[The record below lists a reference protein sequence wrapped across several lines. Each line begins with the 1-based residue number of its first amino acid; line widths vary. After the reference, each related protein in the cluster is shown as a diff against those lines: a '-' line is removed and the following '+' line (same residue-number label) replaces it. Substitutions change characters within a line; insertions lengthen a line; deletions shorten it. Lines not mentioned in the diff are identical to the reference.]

1 VRGLAVHL
9 GLEHGLIHSL
19 LPDEAKVSLRWD
31 QARSASTKV
40 PPGVTRFVK
49 IAPATTRPTQPPAPQ
64 AVCYLCGYQAERG
77 SSRESLRYIMYSHYA
92 AAHFKDQ
99 LGAYIRSDGT
109 CLVCHKKEKSRKLLW
124 RHLALAHNLLED
136 WLPEER
142 RIAAAAAAQPPP
154 PSSRRIEDNPPMQV
168 VSSSY

>member
-1 VRGLAVHL
+1 
-9 GLEHGLIHSL
+9 
-19 LPDEAKVSLRWD
+19 
-31 QARSASTKV
+31 
-40 PPGVTRFVK
+40 
-49 IAPATTRPTQPPAPQ
+49 
-64 AVCYLCGYQAERG
+64 
-77 SSRESLRYIMYSHYA
+77 MYSHYA

-142 RIAAAAAAQPPP
+142 RIAAAAAAQPS
-154 PSSRRIEDNPPMQV
+154 SSRKIGENPPMQV
-168 VSSSY
+168 VSSY